1 MAGFPQKLI
10 RERAARSGT
19 GFLFYR
25 AFIMDREMAVMSNA
39 ANRTRAGIHS
49 LRFQI
54 IAIMLLCYLVPVL
67 LLGFFTRSVLLTAMR
82 KRTEAALAAGVEHA
96 WTLTAQNIERAV
108 GLSRDAIYDGEL
120 AGAYEQ
126 WAAGG
131 IADAEYLRLSRGYI
145 ERKYSR
151 DGLFTFAACFPAE
164 RPELF
169 MYTRSGYD
177 AAMVFLSSGQDEI
190 LRISEEIDTSGR
202 FVLRD
207 GRLYLVRNLVS
218 LKMERYAVLVLGMNR
233 DVLFSPL
240 LGLAETWDGRV
251 SLRLDGNECGEA
263 PESPDQAASGAGGNG
278 RELRYERRSESD
290 DYDLELLLSLDE
302 RAQFREDY
310 EFRILAS
317 AVYLLLIPVLGLLAW
332 YVSRRIVRPIT
343 LLSKA
348 SRRIENG
355 ELGVTVPMKG
365 QDELGDLGRA
375 FSRMS
380 RRIEELIDKTYKEEI
395 ALRDARIQ
403 ALQSRINPHFINN
416 ALEDI
421 NWTARME
428 GSENISSMVTSLSV
442 LLNATMA
449 REDRRLVTLR
459 EEMEVAEAYI
469 YFIEQRFG
477 TDLTVNREIDE
488 KAMDGILPLLTIQPL
503 LENAVEHGIAP
514 AGGGVITI
522 RCSLN
527 DACMHVEIINTGRE
541 TGKEDRERI
550 EAALHGQPTGRHLG
564 LANIVNRLRLIYGES
579 VSIRV
584 DTDTPGQT
592 TVSIV
597 IPREIH

>member
-1 MAGFPQKLI
+1 MEMDTGRQPKRRLFGSVRQSLRAQIGLIVLLSYLIPVVLLGVFTGGFLMKKL
-10 RERAARSGT
+10 ENQTRAAITSG
-19 GFLFYR
+19 
-25 AFIMDREMAVMSNA
+25 AE
-39 ANRTRAGIHS
+39 
-49 LRFQI
+49 Q
-54 IAIMLLCYLVPVL
+54 
-67 LLGFFTRSVLLTAMR
+67 
-82 KRTEAALAAGVEHA
+82 A
-96 WTLTAQNIERAV
+96 WTLTEQKIQRTLDLA
-108 GLSRDAIYDGEL
+108 RDATYDGEL
-120 AGAYEQ
+120 MDSWQKWKDGSV
-126 WAAGG
+126 G
-131 IADAEYLRLSRGYI
+131 DNEYMRLGRSYL

-151 DGLFTFAACFPAE
+151 EPLLSFVACFPVE
-164 RPELF
+164 KPDMR
-169 MYTRSGYD
+169 MYLRSG
-177 AAMVFLSSGQDEI
+177 AMENTGELQALCETVLAMG
-190 LRISEEIDTSGR
+190 EELDTRCR
-202 FVLRD
+202 FIRFGD
-207 GRLYLVRNLVS
+207 NIYLVRNL
-218 LKMERYAVLVLGMNR
+218 LNLRMERFGMLILGINEESVFR
-233 DVLFSPL
+233 PL
-240 LGLAETWDGRV
+240 TELGQEWDAQV
-251 SLRLDGNECGEA
+251 AIRLDDCGD
-263 PESPDQAASGAGGNG
+263 PETEWVDLGSGLTDDRKEKLYYTRLSGDIENG
-278 RELRYERRSESD
+278 LNVQLTMDRRKQYSEVYSFRM
-290 DYDLELLLSLDE
+290 LLLVMALLLLPIM
-302 RAQFREDY
+302 
-310 EFRILAS
+310 ILIG
-317 AVYLLLIPVLGLLAW
+317 VYL
-332 YVSRRIVRPIT
+332 SRRIVKPLT
-343 LLSKA
+343 LLSAA
-348 SRRIENG
+348 SRRIEEGKLGATVPLNG
-355 ELGVTVPMKG
+355 E
-365 QDELGDLGRA
+365 DELGRLGRS
-375 FSRMS
+375 FSQMS
-380 RRIEELIDKTYKEEI
+380 LRLKELIDKTYKEEI
-395 ALRDARIQ
+395 ELKNAQIL

-550 EAALHGQPTGRHLG
+550 EAALHGQPTGKHLG

-579 VSIRV
+579 VTIRV

>member
-1 MAGFPQKLI
+1 MEMDTGRQPKRRLFGSVRQSLRAQIGLIVLLSYLIPVVLLGVFTGGFLMKKL
-10 RERAARSGT
+10 ENQTRAAITSG
-19 GFLFYR
+19 
-25 AFIMDREMAVMSNA
+25 AE
-39 ANRTRAGIHS
+39 
-49 LRFQI
+49 Q
-54 IAIMLLCYLVPVL
+54 
-67 LLGFFTRSVLLTAMR
+67 
-82 KRTEAALAAGVEHA
+82 A
-96 WTLTAQNIERAV
+96 WTLTEQKIQRTLDLA
-108 GLSRDAIYDGEL
+108 RDATYDGEL
-120 AGAYEQ
+120 MDSWQKWKDGSV
-126 WAAGG
+126 G
-131 IADAEYLRLSRGYI
+131 DNEYMRLGRSYL

-151 DGLFTFAACFPAE
+151 EPLLSFVACFPVEKPDMRMYLRNGALE
-164 RPELF
+164 NTGELQALCETVLA
-169 MYTRSGYD
+169 MGEELDTRC
-177 AAMVFLSSGQDEI
+177 
-190 LRISEEIDTSGR
+190 R
-202 FVLRD
+202 FIRFGD
-207 GRLYLVRNLVS
+207 NIYLVRNL
-218 LKMERYAVLVLGMNR
+218 LNLRMERFGMLILGINEESVFRPLTELGQEWDAQVAV
-233 DVLFSPL
+233 
-240 LGLAETWDGRV
+240 
-251 SLRLDGNECGEA
+251 RLDDCGD
-263 PESPDQAASGAGGNG
+263 PETEWVDLGSGLTDDRKEKLYYTRLSGDIENG
-278 RELRYERRSESD
+278 LNVQLTMDRRKQYSEVYSFRM
-290 DYDLELLLSLDE
+290 LLLVMALLLLPIM
-302 RAQFREDY
+302 
-310 EFRILAS
+310 ILIG
-317 AVYLLLIPVLGLLAW
+317 VYL
-332 YVSRRIVRPIT
+332 SRRIVKPLT
-343 LLSKA
+343 LLSAA
-348 SRRIENG
+348 SRRIEEGKLGATVPLNG
-355 ELGVTVPMKG
+355 E
-365 QDELGDLGRA
+365 DELGRLGRS
-375 FSRMS
+375 FSQMS
-380 RRIEELIDKTYKEEI
+380 LRLKELIDKTYKEEI
-395 ALRDARIQ
+395 ELKNAQIL

-477 TDLTVNREIDE
+477 TDLTVNREIEE

-550 EAALHGQPTGRHLG
+550 EAALHGQPTGKHLG

-579 VSIRV
+579 VTIRV

>member
-1 MAGFPQKLI
+1 MKKDSGAQPKRGLFSGIRQSLRAQIGLIVLLSYLIPVVLLGVFTGSFLMKKL
-10 RERAARSGT
+10 ENQTRAAITSG
-19 GFLFYR
+19 
-25 AFIMDREMAVMSNA
+25 AE
-39 ANRTRAGIHS
+39 
-49 LRFQI
+49 Q
-54 IAIMLLCYLVPVL
+54 
-67 LLGFFTRSVLLTAMR
+67 
-82 KRTEAALAAGVEHA
+82 A
-96 WTLTAQNIERAV
+96 WTLTEQKIERTLELA
-108 GLSRDAIYDGEL
+108 RDATYDGEL
-120 AGAYEQ
+120 MDYWQKWHDGSI
-126 WAAGG
+126 G
-131 IADAEYLRLSRGYI
+131 DNEYMQLGRSYL

-151 DGLFTFAACFPAE
+151 EPLLSFVVCFPVE
-164 RPELF
+164 NPDDMKMYLRNGVMENVGELQALCENALV
-169 MYTRSGYD
+169 MGEKLDTRC
-177 AAMVFLSSGQDEI
+177 
-190 LRISEEIDTSGR
+190 R
-202 FVLRD
+202 FIRFGD
-207 GRLYLVRNLVS
+207 NIYLVRNL
-218 LKMERYAVLVLGMNR
+218 LNLRMERFGMLILGINEDSVFR
-233 DVLFSPL
+233 PL
-240 LGLAETWDGRV
+240 TELGQEWDAQV
-251 SLRLDGNECGEA
+251 AIRLDDCGN
-263 PESPDQAASGAGGNG
+263 PENEWVNLGSGLTDDRKEKLYYTRLSGDIENG
-278 RELRYERRSESD
+278 LNIQLTMDRRKQYSEVYSFRM
-290 DYDLELLLSLDE
+290 LLLVM
-302 RAQFREDY
+302 A
-310 EFRILAS
+310 
-317 AVYLLLIPVLGLLAW
+317 LLLIPIMIMIGIYL
-332 YVSRRIVRPIT
+332 SRRIVKPLT
-343 LLSKA
+343 LLSAA
-348 SRRIENG
+348 SRRIEEGKLGATVPLNG
-355 ELGVTVPMKG
+355 E
-365 QDELGDLGRA
+365 DELGRLGRS
-375 FSRMS
+375 FSQMS
-380 RRIEELIDKTYKEEI
+380 LRLKELIDKTYKEEI
-395 ALRDARIQ
+395 ELKNAQIL

-579 VSIRV
+579 VSI
-584 DTDTPGQT
+584 QT